1 MNKELHEGKA
11 TFALSWSIVVLVA
24 GVLGYYLLSNADSA
38 PGDSGLVYF
47 IWGIGL
53 LLFTVVQLPVMLP
66 VCFLMATAGLGG
78 SALEN
83 TSGSEGN
90 GDLRLS
96 RAPRGTRVPLAL
108 DFSRSPRGR
117 RPGTRAQ

>member
-1 MNKELHEGKA
+1 M
-11 TFALSWSIVVLVA
+11 LVA

-66 VCFLMATAGLGG
+66 VCFLMATAGLGAAR
-78 SALEN
+78 SKTPQEVKEMEI
-83 TSGSEGN
+83 SG
-90 GDLRLS
+90 
-96 RAPRGTRVPLAL
+96 
-108 DFSRSPRGR
+108 
-117 RPGTRAQ
+117 